1 VRKDRWAD
9 RQDEGNVCLLG
20 VGERPQIASLLHI
33 EPIDRRLYCHPVM
46 LLVDI
51 VIVLLELYLTFENAV
66 CES

>member
-1 VRKDRWAD
+1 VRKDRRAD
-9 RQDEGNVCLLG
+9 RQDEVNVCLLG
-20 VGERPQIASLLHI
+20 VRERPQIASLLHI
-33 EPIDRRLYCHPVM
+33 EPIDRRLYFHLVM